1 MEINLDKWEDMGA
14 ELGYLELNKLMEK
27 LMEMYKKED
36 IYNRDYRLSWAIDKL
51 EHYIDY
57 S

>member
-36 IYNRDYRLSWAIDKL
+36 IYNRDYRLCRAIDKL

>member
-36 IYNRDYRLSWAIDKL
+36 IYNRDYVCL
-51 EHYIDY
+51 HQ
-57 S
+57 